1 MSKQFYLDDRLN
13 KVFNKNKI
21 IKDLRFSFGFKKF
34 FSWARP
40 WICPFEK
47 FIFSIPNNKS
57 VFDIGCGDG
66 VFLYLIAILRKP
78 KILYGVDVIDTD
90 LDAVKTVFK
99 RVKYKKISTFL
110 DWPEDK
116 FDVVTVIDVL
126 HHIKPEEQSLFVKKT
141 IDKINPGGTLIIK
154 DMNTRPFFCAFMNIL
169 HDLIFAKQLIKY
181 FSFEKL
187 KNIIEENGL
196 IIQEVDSKIIF
207 WYSHKWVIAK
217 KNN

>member
-1 MSKQFYLDDRLN
+1 MSKQFHLDDRLN

-21 IKDLRFSFGFKKF
+21 IKELRYSFGFKKF

-66 VFLYLIAILRKP
+66 VFLYLIAMLRKP
-78 KILYGVDVIDTD
+78 KILFGVDVIDTD
-90 LDAVKTVFK
+90 LDAVKTVFN

-154 DMNTRPFFCAFMNIL
+154 DMNTRPIFCAFMNIL

-181 FSFEKL
+181 FHL
-187 KNIIEENGL
+187 KN
-196 IIQEVDSKIIF
+196 
-207 WYSHKWVIAK
+207 
-217 KNN
+217 

>member
-1 MSKQFYLDDRLN
+1 MSKQFHLDDRLN

-21 IKDLRFSFGFKKF
+21 IKELRFSFGFKKF

-47 FIFSIPNNKS
+47 FIFSIPKNKS

-90 LDAVKTVFK
+90 LDAVKTVFNK
-99 RVKYKKISTFL
+99 VKYKKISTFL

-126 HHIKPEEQSLFVKKT
+126 HHIKSEEQKLFLKKA
-141 IDKINPGGTLIIK
+141 INKINPCGMLIIK
-154 DMNTRPFFCAFMNIL
+154 DMDTRPIFCACMNIL
-169 HDLIFAKQLIKY
+169 HDLIFSKQLIKY

-187 KNIIEENGL
+187 KNIIEENGFV
-196 IIQEVDSKIIF
+196 IQEVNSKIIF

>member
-1 MSKQFYLDDRLN
+1 MN

-21 IKDLRFSFGFKKF
+21 IKELRFSFGFKKF

-47 FIFSIPNNKS
+47 FIFSIPKNKS

-66 VFLYLIAILRKP
+66 VFLYLIAMLRKP

-90 LDAVKTVFK
+90 LDAVKTVFNK
-99 RVKYKKISTFL
+99 VKYKKISTFL

-141 IDKINPGGTLIIK
+141 IDKINPGGILIIK
-154 DMNTRPFFCAFMNIL
+154 DMNTRPIFCAFMNIL

-187 KNIIEENGL
+187 KNIIEENGF
-196 IIQEVDSKIIF
+196 IIKEVNSKIIF

>member
-1 MSKQFYLDDRLN
+1 MN

-21 IKDLRFSFGFKKF
+21 IKELRFSFGFKKF

-90 LDAVKTVFK
+90 LDAVKTVFN
-99 RVKYKKISTFL
+99 RVKYKKILLSDSTI
-110 DWPEDK
+110 P
-116 FDVVTVIDVL
+116 
-126 HHIKPEEQSLFVKKT
+126 
-141 IDKINPGGTLIIK
+141 KIGI
-154 DMNTRPFFCAFMNIL
+154 
-169 HDLIFAKQLIKY
+169 
-181 FSFEKL
+181 
-187 KNIIEENGL
+187 
-196 IIQEVDSKIIF
+196 
-207 WYSHKWVIAK
+207 
-217 KNN
+217 